1 MRISSSRS
9 NPIGLLK
16 TKLFKVVQPI
26 NFYQKELS
34 ALEQKGL
41 LRQRTLYNED
51 IIDFASNHYLGFS
64 EDKDILHKAYA
75 KVRGLK
81 THSPKASLLVNGY
94 SPVHKEFE
102 DNLKKHNDFEDC
114 ILVGSCFLANIALI
128 ESLVRKKDLL
138 FIDSE
143 FHASGMLASR
153 LLPSQKMVFRH
164 NDFLH
169 LEELLKANPCQR
181 AIVAIEGIYSMSGD
195 ICCVEFFELAKK
207 YNVILIIDEAHSSGV
222 IGEQCLGVMNY
233 YNIAPSSNI
242 IKMGT
247 LGKAFGSYGAYILAS
262 HDIICFLQNRAKS
275 IVYST
280 AISLFDIALANEA
293 FIKMRENTTQTQSS
307 IRNIQNTIQASL
319 DIKKQGLIFPIEIG
333 DNKKV
338 LQLQEQILAQ
348 NMLIGAI
355 REPTVPKAILRIIG
369 SVANERFVPSLCE
382 NIKKLNA

>member
-1 MRISSSRS
+1 M
-9 NPIGLLK
+9 
-16 TKLFKVVQPI
+16 
-26 NFYQKELS
+26 
-34 ALEQKGL
+34 
-41 LRQRTLYNED
+41 
-51 IIDFASNHYLGFS
+51 GFS
-64 EDKDILHKAYA
+64 EDKIILQKAYE
-75 KVRGLK
+75 KIKDLK
-81 THSPKASLLVNGY
+81 SHSPKASLLVNGY
-94 SPVHKEFE
+94 SSVHQEFE
-102 DNLKKHNDFEDC
+102 DNLKKHNNFEDC
-114 ILVGSCFLANIALI
+114 ILVGSGFLANIALI

-138 FIDSE
+138 FIDGE

-153 LLPSQKMVFRH
+153 LLPNQKMVFHH

-169 LEELLKANPCQR
+169 LEELLKANLCQR
-181 AIVAIEGIYSMSGD
+181 AIIAIEGIYSMSGD
-195 ICCVEFFELAKK
+195 ICCVEIFELAKK
-207 YNVILIIDEAHSSGV
+207 YNAILIIDEAHSSGV

-262 HDIICFLQNRAKS
+262 HNIICFLQNRAKS

-293 FIKMRENTTQTQSS
+293 FIKMRESTTQTQSS

-319 DIKKQGLIFPIEIG
+319 DIKKQGLIFPIEVG

-338 LQLQEQILAQ
+338 LQLQKQILAH

-369 SVANERFVPSLCE
+369 SVANERFVKSLCE
-382 NIKKLNA
+382 NIKQLNA

>member
-1 MRISSSRS
+1 M
-9 NPIGLLK
+9 
-16 TKLFKVVQPI
+16 
-26 NFYQKELS
+26 
-34 ALEQKGL
+34 
-41 LRQRTLYNED
+41 
-51 IIDFASNHYLGFS
+51 GFS
-64 EDKDILHKAYA
+64 EDKDILHKAYE
-75 KVRGLK
+75 KVRRLK
-81 THSPKASLLVNGY
+81 SHSPKASLLVNGY

-114 ILVGSCFLANIALI
+114 ILVGSGFLANLALI

-181 AIVAIEGIYSMSGD
+181 AIITIEGVYSMSGD
-195 ICCVEFFELAKK
+195 MCCVEFFELAKK
-207 YNVILIIDEAHSSGV
+207 YNAILIIDEAHSSGV
-222 IGEQCLGVMNY
+222 VGERGLGVMDY
-233 YNIAPSSNI
+233 YNLKPSANI

-262 HDIICFLQNRAKS
+262 RGIICFLQNRAKS

-293 FIKMRENTTQTQSS
+293 FMVMLENTTHIQQS
-307 IRNIQNTIQASL
+307 IHNIQNTIEASL
-319 DIKKQGLIFPIEIG
+319 KIKKQGLIFPIEIG

-338 LQLQEQILAQ
+338 LQLQKQILSY

-369 SVANERFVPSLCE
+369 SVANERFVKSLCE
-382 NIKKLNA
+382 NIKQLNA